1 MIGFRPPR
9 VFGPCMFSVSVE
21 AFDRSL
27 STENLEI
34 SRTFAVTADFAS
46 RNIGSPFLSLSIPL
60 GIHWFLINVSFVF
73 VE

>member
-34 SRTFAVTADFAS
+34 SRTFAVTADFYQS
-46 RNIGSPFLSLSIPL
+46 EHRLPFNFPFNSVGNSLVL
-60 GIHWFLINVSFVF
+60 N
-73 VE
+73 